1 MREGVYQVFLGNEKE
16 APASREAGMLR
27 GSWMGMGLRD
37 SGPSMPTQLPMS
49 CEILCSNYAF

>member
-1 MREGVYQVFLGNEKE
+1 VFLGNEKE